1 MLRHDGWRDAH
12 GAKNTSWS
20 AGDWS
25 KGAGSPTI
33 VETRPN
39 DLRRRPCT
47 QASSLASSA
56 PPMAETLDSALTA
69 RLREILA
76 SGSVT
81 ETDLRELTTQGD
93 GWARTLRG
101 QIRASERRL
110 RTLNADPGSPIAEI
124 AEELRRIEAL
134 RPQLAELRRLLAE
147 LEARGRELRTAWLL
161 GQAEAS
167 RPQAG

>member
-1 MLRHDGWRDAH
+1 
-12 GAKNTSWS
+12 
-20 AGDWS
+20 
-25 KGAGSPTI
+25 
-33 VETRPN
+33 V
-39 DLRRRPCT
+39 
-47 QASSLASSA
+47 
-56 PPMAETLDSALTA
+56 AETLDSALTA

-81 ETDLRELTTQGD
+81 ETDLREFSAQGD

-110 RTLNADPGSPIAEI
+110 RALNADPSSPIAEI
-124 AEELRRIEAL
+124 ADELRRIETL
-134 RPQLAELRRLLAE
+134 RPQLAELRRLLAD

-167 RPQAG
+167 RPQTG

>member
-1 MLRHDGWRDAH
+1 
-12 GAKNTSWS
+12 
-20 AGDWS
+20 
-25 KGAGSPTI
+25 
-33 VETRPN
+33 
-39 DLRRRPCT
+39 
-47 QASSLASSA
+47 
-56 PPMAETLDSALTA
+56 MAETLDSALIA

-76 SGSVT
+76 SGSPT
-81 ETDLRELTTQGD
+81 ETDLRELTVQGD

-110 RTLNADPGSPIAEI
+110 RALNADPGSPIAEI
-124 AEELRRIEAL
+124 ADELRRIETL
-134 RPQLAELRRLLAE
+134 RPQLAELRRLLAD